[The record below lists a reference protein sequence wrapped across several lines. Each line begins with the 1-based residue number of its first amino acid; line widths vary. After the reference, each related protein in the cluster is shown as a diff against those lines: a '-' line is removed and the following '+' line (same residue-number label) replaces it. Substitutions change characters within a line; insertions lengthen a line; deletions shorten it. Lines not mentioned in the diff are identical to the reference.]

1 MNFPFK
7 NLVFEGGGVK
17 GIAYV
22 GVLEAL
28 EALEGGNVLKD
39 IKRVGGTSAGAIIA
53 LIVSLG
59 YTAKETQQKLK
70 EMNLESFMDGGFGK
84 IGDTVRLLSDKHG
97 FFKGDKF
104 VEWLEGIIE
113 TKTNNKDITF
123 KQLKEMKEFKDLYV
137 QGTNLSTHRV
147 ETFSADNEKYED
159 MKIKE
164 AIRISMSIPFF
175 FEAVKMHDDY
185 YVDGGVL
192 SNYPVR
198 LFDREK
204 FLTETVNGLQDVY
217 DIKNRK
223 IIENK
228 YVYNKETLGFRVD
241 SKDVIDIFSGKAL
254 PKNHEISSFFDYI
267 WNLTASLME
276 NQENTQLSEF
286 DFDRTVFINSVG
298 VSAIDFKIGEDEQ
311 EELIES
317 GKIAVNDYF
326 KRYNNSNS
334 MKNKTDGT

>member
-1 MNFPFK
+1 
-7 NLVFEGGGVK
+7 
-17 GIAYV
+17 
-22 GVLEAL
+22 
-28 EALEGGNVLKD
+28 
-39 IKRVGGTSAGAIIA
+39 
-53 LIVSLG
+53 
-59 YTAKETQQKLK
+59 
-70 EMNLESFMDGGFGK
+70 MNLESFMDGGFGK

-241 SKDVIDIFSGKAL
+241 SKDVIDIFSGKAFT
-254 PKNHEISSFFDYI
+254 KKS
-267 WNLTASLME
+267 
-276 NQENTQLSEF
+276 
-286 DFDRTVFINSVG
+286 
-298 VSAIDFKIGEDEQ
+298 
-311 EELIES
+311 
-317 GKIAVNDYF
+317 
-326 KRYNNSNS
+326 
-334 MKNKTDGT
+334 